1 MLPTAK
7 PVSSS
12 PSKNPVTSLPT
23 NWPTQNPSKQP
34 ITSLP
39 TPRPVS
45 SSPSRN
51 PIASPSTSPSNS
63 CGNGT
68 CEAEESSTSCSQD
81 CSNIILNAHESGKSG
96 APGVMFDMT
105 ASRDVVV
112 KSFEFYT
119 DAIRNDSVEVYT
131 RPGSFEGFELDEFG
145 WTLVF
150 NKTVDQMGRQTLTD
164 LGDFDIGVTVRAG
177 TRQSFFIVTNY
188 FMMYDKGSAEGQV
201 LSSDASLTVYEGED
215 IVICFNT

>member
-1 MLPTAK
+1 M
-7 PVSSS
+7 SSS

-23 NWPTQNPSKQP
+23 IRPTQKPSQQP
-34 ITSLP
+34 ITYLP

-45 SSPSRN
+45 SSPSKN
-51 PIASPSTSPSNS
+51 PIASPSTSPSNN

-81 CSNIILNAHESGKSG
+81 CSNIVLTAHENGRSG
-96 APGVMFDMT
+96 APGVMFDIT
-105 ASRDVVV
+105 ASRDIVV

-119 DAIRNDSVEVYT
+119 DAIRNDTVEVYT

-145 WTLVF
+145 WTLVY

-164 LGDFDIGVTVRAG
+164 LGDFDTGVTVRAG
-177 TRQSFFIVTNY
+177 ARQSFFIVTNF
-188 FMMYDKGSAEGQV
+188 FMMYDKGAAEGQV
-201 LSSDASLTVYEGED
+201 LSSDASLTVYEGKD
-215 IVICFNT
+215 IVM